1 MPLHRVM
8 NPMNYTAAAPLSLDT
23 CETSSIYFNV
33 LMYFETSNITNQ
45 NLVRS

>member
-23 CETSSIYFNV
+23 CGTSSIYFKV